1 MGSVVGVTR
10 IAPDPE
16 VVHADA
22 LDAMATQLTLGVVRL
37 NRLIRHSDSGGL
49 TPSLS
54 AALASV
60 ARHGSP
66 TLGALAA
73 SEHMTPASMTPIIK
87 KLESRRLVTRIA
99 DTEDGR
105 VTRVRVTPAGR
116 RQLDENRSRRTKW
129 IREQLGALSEAELE
143 RLGDALDV
151 LTKLTTVA
159 PVAAP

>member
-1 MGSVVGVTR
+1 
-10 IAPDPE
+10 
-16 VVHADA
+16 
-22 LDAMATQLTLGVVRL
+22 MATQLTLGVVRL

-66 TLGALAA
+66 TLGELAA
-73 SEHMTPASMTPIIK
+73 SEHITPASLTPIIK

-99 DTEDGR
+99 DADDGR
-105 VTRVRVTPAGR
+105 VSRVRVTATGR
-116 RQLDENRSRRTKW
+116 RQLDENRNRRTKW
-129 IREQLGALSEAELE
+129 IRTQLGELSPAELD

-151 LTKLTTVA
+151 LTKLTSVTA
-159 PVAAP
+159 EEAR